1 MMGSAVAKYRRQ
13 RLQKRAQLTGR
24 IGRIANLFRAAAVA
38 HAGSSTGQDD
48 GVLKGKEPR
57 QGTTSSVSESSKV
70 DTSNTTSQQGQKPRY
85 SESAWAKPSSFHKV
99 IADESD
105 DIPTD
110 SVDAQRE
117 ARQVERRKL
126 SREEASY
133 GTPSANLDYETIL
146 EIEFDVTCILCHMVK
161 NDVIHECRICGRCYH
176 QLCLESGGYCQ
187 DENFAAALRQSDE
200 DIGWSCCECES
211 LGNLLS
217 MEEMDGVMEK
227 FDRYDTD
234 GGKAHAISSH
244 PLRNNH
250 ENSKMSWADFLS
262 VERNEGS
269 SEGTLRDKFLQYD
282 TNNDGIVSW
291 QDFVLVESL
300 DILERQPQVQ
310 LLISVTPKEI
320 ERIKNCF
327 RMKDFHSTGVIS
339 VAAAAEVYYEW
350 LKSLGLEMS
359 SEGREC
365 QERMHNPANKRKL
378 ITWERF
384 IRQRALS
391 ILSARPNAITI
402 SPYIRGHPVTGL

>member
-1 MMGSAVAKYRRQ
+1 MGSAVAKYRRQ
-13 RLQKRAQLTGR
+13 RLKKRAQLAGR
-24 IGRIANLFRAAAVA
+24 IGRVANLFRAAAVA
-38 HAGSSTGQDD
+38 HAGSSTGQDG

-57 QGTTSSVSESSKV
+57 QGTTSSVSESSNV
-70 DTSNTTSQQGQKPRY
+70 DTSNTTSQQDQGPRY
-85 SESAWAKPSSFHKV
+85 SESAWAKPSPFHKV
-99 IADESD
+99 YRHSD

-117 ARQVERRKL
+117 ARQAERRKL

-187 DENFAAALRQSDE
+187 DENFAAALRRSDE
-200 DIGWSCCECES
+200 DIGWSCSECES

-217 MEEMDGVMEK
+217 MEEMDSVMEK

-234 GGKAHAISSH
+234 GD
-244 PLRNNH
+244 
-250 ENSKMSWADFLS
+250 SKMSWADFLS

-300 DILERQPQVQ
+300 DILEKQPQVQ
-310 LLISVTPKEI
+310 LLSYVTPKEV

-327 RMKDFHSTGVIS
+327 RVKDFHSTGVIS

-391 ILSARPNAITI
+391 ILSARPNTIAI
-402 SPYIRGHPVTGL
+402 SPYVRGHPVTGL